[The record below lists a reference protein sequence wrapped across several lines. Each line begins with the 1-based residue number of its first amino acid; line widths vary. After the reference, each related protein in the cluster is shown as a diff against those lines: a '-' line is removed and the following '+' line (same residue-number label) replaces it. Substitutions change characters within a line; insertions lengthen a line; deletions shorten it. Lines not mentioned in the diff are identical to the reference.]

1 MSARTAAAPQPT
13 RLARRLATPRSA
25 LAIAVL
31 TVALTAAAVVL
42 TVLDHNFQAG
52 DGGSAILIPG
62 FGLIGF
68 VVARRQ
74 PSNPIGWCL
83 LGCALF
89 LSVDDTASSYSVLDY
104 RLRHAG
110 LPLGPVSILLQPSWA
125 PAIVL
130 LALSL
135 LLFPDGEP
143 PSGWWRLPVGGFL
156 ASAFVWLGGAYAIAT
171 SAITS
176 GHIAIDSGG
185 NLLQTNHPTGNW
197 VWWGIAQDV
206 FFGLLAVVG
215 VAWLIGRVPEYRQ
228 ATGVRRAQLKW
239 LLTGAAVALAG
250 GALTIAFSSNSVIG
264 TVGMVALLGL
274 PISIGVGILRYRL
287 YEIDRLISRT
297 LSYALLT
304 GLLVG
309 VFAGLVL
316 LTTRVLPFSS
326 PVGVAAST
334 LVAAGLFN
342 PLRNR
347 LQRLVDRRFNRAR
360 YDAEATVAAFAARL
374 RDAVDVDT
382 VLAEL
387 AAAAGRSLEP
397 AHLTVWVGP

>member
-1 MSARTAAAPQPT
+1 M
-13 RLARRLATPRSA
+13 ARRLATPRTA
-25 LAIAVL
+25 LVLAALTLAL
-31 TVALTAAAVVL
+31 TVAAVVL

-52 DGGSAILIPG
+52 DGGSAVLIPG
-62 FGLIGF
+62 FGLVGL

-74 PSNPIGWCL
+74 PRNPIGWCL
-83 LGCALF
+83 LGSALF

-104 RLRHAG
+104 HLHHGG
-110 LPLGPVSILLQPSWA
+110 LALGPVAVLLQPSWA
-125 PAIVL
+125 PGIVL
-130 LALSL
+130 LALSI
-135 LLFPDGEP
+135 LLFPDGELP
-143 PSGWWRLPVGGFL
+143 TGWWRLPVGAFL
-156 ASAFVWLGGAYAIAT
+156 VSACVWLVGAYAIAGG
-171 SAITS
+171 AIAS
-176 GHIAIDSGG
+176 GRIAIDSGG

-197 VWWGIAQDV
+197 AWWGTSQDV
-206 FFGLLAVVG
+206 FFGLLGAVG
-215 VAWLIGRVPEYRQ
+215 LAWLAGRIPAYRR
-228 ATGVRRAQLKW
+228 AAGVRRAQLKW
-239 LLTGAAVALAG
+239 LIGGATTALVGGAVTISFSSSSGLAAV
-250 GALTIAFSSNSVIG
+250 IG
-264 TVGMVALLGL
+264 YVGTVALLGL

-334 LVAAGLFN
+334 LVAAGLFA
-342 PLRNR
+342 PLRGR

-360 YDAEATVAAFAARL
+360 YDAEATIAAFSHRL

-382 VLAEL
+382 VLDEL

-397 AHLTVWVGP
+397 THLTVWVRP